1 MTEFNRKM
9 IETLVRQIVTEQL
22 MPTKQV
28 DPSGVASI
36 KLPEITVSEED
47 RLDTGNPNDIVYT
60 KDLFS
65 LEESPRLGCGLM
77 VMKETTFD
85 WTLDYDEI
93 DYVISGKLDIIIDG
107 RKVSASAG
115 ELILI
120 PKNSK
125 IQFSVAEEA
134 RFVYVTFPGRL
145 AESINLLK
153 ARHCIFS

>member
-134 RFVYVTFPGRL
+134 RFVYVTFL
-145 AESINLLK
+145 ADWQNQ
-153 ARHCIFS
+153 

>member
-107 RKVSASAG
+107 RKVSASAA

-134 RFVYVTFPGRL
+134 RFVYVTFP
-145 AESINLLK
+145 ADWQNQ
-153 ARHCIFS
+153 

>member
-65 LEESPRLGCGLM
+65 LEESLRLGCGLM

-134 RFVYVTFPGRL
+134 RFVYVTFP
-145 AESINLLK
+145 ADWQNQ
-153 ARHCIFS
+153 

>member
-107 RKVSASAG
+107 RKASASAG

-134 RFVYVTFPGRL
+134 RFVYVTFP
-145 AESINLLK
+145 ADWQNQ
-153 ARHCIFS
+153 